1 MKDVF
6 GEMNVKF
13 ELQKNMKVKL
23 LTQELINELLT
34 VPEAPCISLYMPTH
48 RIHPENAQDPIRYK
62 NLVKQVKES
71 LTEKY
76 PTAETETLL
85 KDFEALVNDHDF
97 WNHTLDGLCV
107 LGSSKLFEVIHLQL
121 PVEELVMVTDSFHTK
136 PLRHILQ
143 SGDRYQVLALT
154 MEDMHLYEGNRH
166 SLFEIK
172 LSDDL
177 PQTITEALGEELTE
191 KHSTVASYG
200 GVGGSSTTMHHGQ
213 GGKKDEVDNDSE
225 RFFRQVASDV
235 YERYS
240 KASGL
245 PLLLAALPEH
255 HNLFNQ
261 VNKNPFLLPNGVEI
275 NPKSVSM
282 EKLAEL
288 SWEVMEPVYVKK
300 LESLAERF
308 NQAKANG
315 LGSDTLEEVIEAA
328 EASRVD
334 TLFIEAHRVIAK
346 RIRNKVTGTFETI
359 DLTQPVLD
367 DELDGVGELVSKMG
381 GTVVIIPKE
390 QMPTQTGLA
399 AIYRY

>member
-1 MKDVF
+1 MKT
-6 GEMNVKF
+6 
-13 ELQKNMKVKL
+13 KL
-23 LTQELINELLT
+23 LTQELIKELLS
-34 VPEAPCISLYMPTH
+34 VSEAPCISLYMPTH
-48 RIHPENAQDPIRYK
+48 RVHPENAQDPIRYK
-62 NLVKQVKES
+62 NLIKQVKES

-76 PTAETETLL
+76 PTAETEPLL
-85 KDFEALVNDHDF
+85 ENFVAVLSDHDF

-107 LGSSKLFEVIHLQL
+107 LGSSEFFEVIHLHL
-121 PVEELVMVTDSFHTK
+121 PVEELVMVADSFHTK

-154 MEDMHLYEGNRH
+154 MDNMHLYEGNRH
-166 SLFEIK
+166 SLFEIE

-177 PQTITEALGEELTE
+177 PQTITEALGQELTE

-200 GVGGSSTTMHHGQ
+200 GVGGESTTMHHGL
-213 GGKKDEVDNDSE
+213 GGKKDEVHNDAE
-225 RFFRQVASDV
+225 RYFRQVASDV

-240 KASGL
+240 KPSGL

-255 HNLFNQ
+255 HSLFNQ
-261 VNKNPFLLPNGVEI
+261 VNKNPFLLPNGIEI
-275 NPKSVSM
+275 NPQSVSI
-282 EKLAEL
+282 EKLEEL
-288 SWEVMEPVYVKK
+288 SWEVMRPVYVKK
-300 LESLAERF
+300 LKGLAEKF

-315 LGSDTLEEVIEAA
+315 LGSDTIEEVIEAA

-346 RIRNKVTGTFETI
+346 RIRNKVTGTFEST

-390 QMPTQTGLA
+390 QMPTHTGLA

>member
-1 MKDVF
+1 
-6 GEMNVKF
+6 MNVQTQ
-13 ELQKNMKVKL
+13 LYSMKVKL
-23 LTQELINELLT
+23 LTQELIKELLAGT
-34 VPEAPCISLYMPTH
+34 EAPCISLYMPTH
-48 RIHPENAQDPIRYK
+48 RTHPENAQDPIRYK

-85 KDFEALVNDHDF
+85 EQFEALASDHDF
-97 WNHTLDGLCV
+97 WKHTLDGLCV
-107 LGSSKLFEVIHLQL
+107 MGSSGLFEVIRLQL
-121 PVEELVMVTDSFHTK
+121 PAEELVMVADSFHTK

-154 MEDMHLYEGNRH
+154 MDDMHLFEGNRH
-166 SLFEIK
+166 SLFEIE
-172 LSDDL
+172 LSDDV
-177 PQTITEALGEELTE
+177 PQTITEALGTELTE

-200 GVGGSSTTMHHGQ
+200 GVGGGSTTMHHGQ

-225 RFFRQVASDV
+225 RYFRQVASDV
-235 YERYS
+235 YDRYS
-240 KASGL
+240 KPSGL

-255 HNLFNQ
+255 HSLFNQ
-261 VNKNPFLLPNGVEI
+261 VNKNPFLLPNGIEI
-275 NPKSVSM
+275 NPQSVSI

-288 SWEVMEPVYVKK
+288 SWEIMEPEYVMK
-300 LESLAERF
+300 LEGLAEKF

-315 LGSDTLEEVIEAA
+315 LGSDTMEEVMEAA

-346 RIRNKVTGTFETI
+346 RLRNKVTGTFEAT

-381 GTVVIIPKE
+381 GTVLIIPKE